1 MASDSDFPFRSSKT
15 QAPFSSEGA
24 LAPLYRLF
32 WAGNAEKGPRNV
44 VNACLSASRPVQVI
58 AHHAMK
64 YFASRGGVSY
74 HRHSTNKISPV
85 GFAAM
90 AKTAA
95 GQTSGPYYQ

>member
-1 MASDSDFPFRSSKT
+1 
-15 QAPFSSEGA
+15 
-24 LAPLYRLF
+24 
-32 WAGNAEKGPRNV
+32 
-44 VNACLSASRPVQVI
+44 
-58 AHHAMK
+58 MK